1 VQFVRLEQADRAVLA
16 VVPGVPDDLAAAQPG
31 DALTEQRP
39 PTRRTS
45 SSGTSRRMLSSGPSA
60 ATSRPT
66 SPVTFLLFGPVAR
79 ISPTM

>member
-1 VQFVRLEQADRAVLA
+1 MTSPRRSLVMPSPSID
-16 VVPGVPDDLAAAQPG
+16 
-31 DALTEQRP
+31 P

-45 SSGTSRRMLSSGPSA
+45 SSETSRRMLSSGPSA

-79 ISPTM
+79 ISPMM